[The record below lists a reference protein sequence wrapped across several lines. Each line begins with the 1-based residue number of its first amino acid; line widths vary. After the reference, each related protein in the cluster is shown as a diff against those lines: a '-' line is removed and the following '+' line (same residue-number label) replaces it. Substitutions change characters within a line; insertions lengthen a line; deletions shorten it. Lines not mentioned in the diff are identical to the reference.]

1 MAGNVTADSVLQALA
16 AGGLPVSR
24 APGGEGFHVAES
36 QNGCPVPG
44 CAYSPSRP
52 VVAVSHVGA
61 GDDAAA
67 LRSAARVLRARGLG
81 LGDRGAGVFTPPVAQ
96 PPDAEFTAHLE
107 LFV

>member
-16 AGGLPVSR
+16 AGGLRVSR

-44 CAYSPSRP
+44 CADSPTRP

-61 GDDAAA
+61 GDDAVA
-67 LRSAARVLRARGLG
+67 LRSAARVLRGHGLG
-81 LGDRGAGVFTPPVAQ
+81 LGNRGAGVFTPPIVQ
-96 PPDAEFTAHLE
+96 PPDPEFTARLE